1 MRYQSREGRG
11 DRLRIMNQ
19 EGYSSR
25 RAKMRTSPRVVA
37 AGVMSWRRQGTLHR
51 GHAWPTESKWPWTHP
66 WQNVWPHGSVQASSK
81 SSWQSGHDSVFWRPA
96 MSWGVG
102 GGPRGRGGGGG
113 GGGSIWPWRGRGHD
127 RGGQGRAVVPRVV
140 PRGYYGQLRVL

>member
-1 MRYQSREGRG
+1 MGDLGGVRPISETGCVTSRGRG
-11 DRLRIMNQ
+11 AGGSSTDHQ

-102 GGPRGRGGGGG
+102 GG
-113 GGGSIWPWRGRGHD
+113 
-127 RGGQGRAVVPRVV
+127 VPRHHAARAARRMPLALPHVHV
-140 PRGYYGQLRVL
+140 DLAASAPG

>member
-1 MRYQSREGRG
+1 
-11 DRLRIMNQ
+11 
-19 EGYSSR
+19 
-25 RAKMRTSPRVVA
+25 MRTSPRVVA

-102 GGPRGRGGGGG
+102 GGPRGRT
-113 GGGSIWPWRGRGHD
+113 D
-127 RGGQGRAVVPRVV
+127 TKPR
-140 PRGYYGQLRVL
+140 RRVDA

>member
-1 MRYQSREGRG
+1 MHYQSREGRG
-11 DRLRIMNQ
+11 DHLRIMNQ

-51 GHAWPTESKWPWTHP
+51 GHAWPTVSKWPWTHP

-102 GGPRGRGGGGG
+102 GGARGLGGGGG

-127 RGGQGRAVVPRVV
+127 RGGAPADGASSP
-140 PRGYYGQLRVL
+140 

>member
-1 MRYQSREGRG
+1 
-11 DRLRIMNQ
+11 
-19 EGYSSR
+19 
-25 RAKMRTSPRVVA
+25 MRTSPRVVA

-102 GGPRGRGGGGG
+102 GGPRGLGGGGG

-127 RGGQGRAVVPRVV
+127 RGGGGAPAGGASS
-140 PRGYYGQLRVL
+140 P